1 MYLLQSNKDTQT
13 THASKKLL
21 LPQLYTHA
29 VTENLPTV
37 DSLYSCF
44 YVLLEFVTSSPHDGG
59 TPSTIANSNSRNFF
73 VSHIISPIA
82 TFNRTDLAIQS
93 TFIHQANESGLYGLD
108 SPWPTEYEHTP
119 STAANRESVDTTGP
133 NDSMRIDGY
142 ANDKLGQPMNG
153 SLKAGE
159 LAIYGA
165 DLNHRR
171 LMV

>member
-82 TFNRTDLAIQS
+82 TFNRTDLAIPSILLGQLNVGS
-93 TFIHQANESGLYGLD
+93 QEED
-108 SPWPTEYEHTP
+108 EHTP

-142 ANDKLGQPMNG
+142 ANDKLGQPMSG